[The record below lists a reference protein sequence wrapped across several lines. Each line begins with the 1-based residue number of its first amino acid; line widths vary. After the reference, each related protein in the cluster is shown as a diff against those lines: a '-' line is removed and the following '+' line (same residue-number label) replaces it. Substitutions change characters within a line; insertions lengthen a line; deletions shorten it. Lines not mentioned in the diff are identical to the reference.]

1 MQAKRNPPSKL
12 RAIAFPVALTLI
24 SSVMIVSQTTW
35 RAVSHDLSSFLAPVV
50 SITNGHSG
58 LYATYFNVTP
68 PGIHVTLLP
77 WVWLFGPGIW
87 SMYALHSLFVV
98 GHQGTLFLAL
108 QKLLTPTDASLIFVA
123 TSVVMLTRDVFDEML
138 LSTELV
144 GNTFILAGFCVLPF
158 RSTTPSL
165 RLWAAGIGLLTFA
178 VLVREVYVFAPIMA
192 VLAFV
197 WAYRG
202 KANRLTA
209 TLKVV
214 AWATVLGAGPP
225 LTMLLA
231 LEGLGPYARVLHLKR
246 VLFPW
251 PDASRLTLAP
261 LDASWTFITLWPSLL
276 APAAAAAISIISI
289 RRRQFPYVLLFCAI
303 GVGLVGAAFT
313 WQGKPASGHYL
324 ASLLPPLA
332 GLLAISLVQIR
343 ARLNRWSGFVG
354 VLLLLVPITAL
365 SETASELK
373 SLRSPATWWT
383 STLGTAN
390 QETRPSESI
399 HPPRCTQVVYGWNPG
414 AFYIASESNPCSRYF
429 LVNLIQYSPSHRA
442 EYLLQLWSSPP
453 AVVIY
458 DQSGADLDVVA
469 FENDVLPWR
478 SMLATCYQESDNR
491 VFVQR
496 LDQSATRRCMLP
508 FLQNTLFN
516 NLVLAPL
523 SLDEILSIG
532 VRQASAPPPR

>member
-1 MQAKRNPPSKL
+1 MQVKRNPPSKL
-12 RAIAFPVALTLI
+12 RAIALPVALTLI

-35 RAVSHDLSSFLAPVV
+35 RAVGHDLSSFLAPVV
-50 SITNGHSG
+50 SITNGRSG

-108 QKLLTPTDASLIFVA
+108 RKLLTPTDASLIFVA

-158 RSTTPSL
+158 RSTVPNL

-202 KANRLTA
+202 KRNRLAA
-209 TLKVV
+209 TLKIV

-225 LTMLLA
+225 MTMLLA

-251 PDASRLTLAP
+251 PEASRLTMAP
-261 LDASWTFITLWPSLL
+261 LEASWTLITLWPSLL
-276 APAAAAAISIISI
+276 APVAAAAISIISI
-289 RRRQFPYVLLFCAI
+289 RRRQFPSLLLFCAI
-303 GVGLVGAAFT
+303 GVGLVGTAFT

-332 GLLAISLVQIR
+332 GLLAVSLVQIR

-354 VLLLLVPITAL
+354 ALLLLVPITAL

-383 STLGTAN
+383 STLGTAD

-399 HPPRCTQVVYGWNPG
+399 NAPGCTQVVYGWNPG
-414 AFYIASESNPCSRYF
+414 ALYITTESIPCSRYF
-429 LVNLIQYSPSHRA
+429 LINLIQHSPAHRVD
-442 EYLLQLWSSPP
+442 YTLQLLASPP
-453 AVVIY
+453 TMVSY
-458 DQSGADLDVVA
+458 SQSGADMDVNA
-469 FENDVLPWR
+469 FEQNVLPWQP
-478 SMLATCYQESDNR
+478 MLATCYQKTEGNIFIS
-491 VFVQR
+491 R
-496 LDQSATRRCMLP
+496 LDEDATRRCILA
-508 FLQNTLFN
+508 FVQNALFN
-516 NLVLAPL
+516 NLRLAKL
-523 SLDEILSIG
+523 SFHDILSSE
-532 VRQASAPPPR
+532 VR